1 MEEKIQRAEKLD
13 DVKTT
18 KAKILKA
25 QDSSDDEAVL
35 EALGDF
41 EVSIEE
47 EKVTLQLLEAKI
59 EDIRGEILSA

>member
-1 MEEKIQRAEKLD
+1 LEEKIQRAEKLD

-18 KAKILKA
+18 KAKIIKA
-25 QDSSDDEAVL
+25 QDDSDDEDVL

-47 EKVTLQLLEAKI
+47 EKVSLELLEAKI
-59 EDIRGEILSA
+59 EAIRG